1 MKPTFQQSI
10 EALYGPERRRDKLG
24 LDGTRA
30 LLASL
35 GDPQSEWASVHV
47 AGTNG
52 KGSVCAFIERVLRA
66 ANVCTGLFT
75 SPHLVDFRERVR
87 VDGEWADEARLAR
100 RLALVQKMKDGKDRT
115 FFEVCTA
122 LAFDDFAA
130 RGVEWGVVE
139 VGLGGRLDCTTVL
152 EPTLTVIT
160 SVGLDHT
167 ELLGDT
173 LEKVAAEKAGIVK
186 PEVPLVSAVEEPA
199 AARVIERVAAE
210 CDAPLVLATERAAV
224 VLRAAGPDGLRFAAD
239 APPWGTLELETGLRG
254 RHQLENARTALAAL
268 SALAESGVEIPADA
282 VVEGFAEAR
291 WPGRLEPC
299 PTEPRL
305 WWDGA
310 HNRDGFRALA
320 RAWREDLGFAPP
332 RAVVLA
338 LSRDKDALAIARV
351 VKEFAPAAR
360 LLVTRSR
367 NERALP
373 AEELA
378 HRASEAGLAPEPAPD
393 VRRAIESALAAG
405 GGHVLLAGSLFA
417 VGEAMEAWGGAPG
430 EWL

>member
-1 MKPTFQQSI
+1 M
-10 EALYGPERRRDKLG
+10 
-24 LDGTRA
+24 
-30 LLASL
+30 
-35 GDPQSEWASVHV
+35 
-47 AGTNG
+47 
-52 KGSVCAFIERVLRA
+52 
-66 ANVCTGLFT
+66 
-75 SPHLVDFRERVR
+75 
-87 VDGEWADEARLAR
+87 
-100 RLALVQKMKDGKDRT
+100 
-115 FFEVCTA
+115 
-122 LAFDDFAA
+122 
-130 RGVEWGVVE
+130 
-139 VGLGGRLDCTTVL
+139 
-152 EPTLTVIT
+152 
-160 SVGLDHT
+160 
-167 ELLGDT
+167 
-173 LEKVAAEKAGIVK
+173 
-186 PEVPLVSAVEEPA
+186 
-199 AARVIERVAAE
+199 
-210 CDAPLVLATERAAV
+210 
-224 VLRAAGPDGLRFAAD
+224 
-239 APPWGTLELETGLRG
+239 
-254 RHQLENARTALAAL
+254 
-268 SALAESGVEIPADA
+268 
-282 VVEGFAEAR
+282 VEGFAEAR

-310 HNRDGFRALA
+310 HNRAGFRALA